1 MRLLVI
7 ALAVIVGCG
16 KRDPDLR
23 AENEVLRAELEA
35 ERKASKLRRDPDL
48 RAENEALRAELD
60 AERKASKLRRD
71 PDPVV
76 GPTEAQIKKDLV
88 GQIFW
93 YEYGMRGPAAG
104 GRQWTIK
111 AAPGMQPGEISNAVI
126 IDRVTDSKAGTEEVE
141 VSLILARELPLASAH
156 ELESMRPWV
165 IRGVLVMAY
174 KRFDQGWRLQ
184 SVWSKAGGRPRGPG
198 DPGEKP
204 FSWEILDRK

>member
-1 MRLLVI
+1 LPKDERDTKEWKELKMRLLVI

-23 AENEVLRAELEA
+23 AENEALRAELE
-35 ERKASKLRRDPDL
+35 
-48 RAENEALRAELD
+48 

-76 GPTEAQIKKDLV
+76 GPTEVQIKKDLV

-104 GRQWTIK
+104 GRKWTIK
-111 AAPGMQPGEISNAVI
+111 AAPGAAQPGEIRNAVI
-126 IDRVTDSKAGTEEVE
+126 TDRVTDSKAGTEEVE
-141 VSLILARELPLASAH
+141 VSLILARELPLASAR

-184 SVWSKAGGRPRGPG
+184 SVWSKAGGRPRGPD